1 MIRGGRVVLAV
12 LALALCASPRRGD
25 AARRVHAAQV
35 HGPSVAP
42 LFDTHRRFRKGKE
55 VKLRFRIDRGSLGPL
70 AAEDVSFAV
79 THRGPPATTFDLRPH
94 QTRPGVFEVPFAPQE
109 PGLYTVVASIRG
121 KPANAARP
129 IRLGV
134 LGMMPGIVEQPP
146 EADLVV
152 QQRKRMQAKA
162 MR

>member
-1 MIRGGRVVLAV
+1 VVLAV
-12 LALALCASPRRGD
+12 LALALCGAPGRGD
-25 AARRVHAAQV
+25 AANRRRAAQV
-35 HGPSVAP
+35 RGPSVAP

-55 VKLRFRIDRGSLGPL
+55 VKLRFRIDGKSFGPL

-79 THRGPPATTFDLRPH
+79 THRGPPATTFHLRPH
-94 QTRPGVFEVPFAPQE
+94 ETRPGVFEVPFAPQE

-129 IRLGV
+129 VRLGV